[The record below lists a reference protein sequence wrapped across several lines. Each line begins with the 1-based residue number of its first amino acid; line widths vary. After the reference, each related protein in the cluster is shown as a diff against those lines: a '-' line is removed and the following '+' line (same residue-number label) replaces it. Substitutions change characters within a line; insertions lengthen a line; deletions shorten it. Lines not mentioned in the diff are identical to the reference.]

1 MFMVVLAWA
10 GEARAG
16 CVEHPWTELGPRL
29 SRLGE
34 PAPLLMFSG
43 ALLAPAVMAPAGVDQ
58 EVRVLVQHDLGG
70 RYDAE
75 GASVVAPFALGAAAV
90 VGYGA
95 SVLWQDCAK
104 SALASRATAAMGVS
118 IAVVSA
124 LKFAVGRGYLA
135 GYVPPGGDRTA
146 EDRSTT
152 FTPFSQLGA
161 WPSGH
166 AAVTFAFA
174 AVVREQLHA
183 RSIPVR
189 YLGYALAGAVS
200 FGMAYGDHHWASDLL
215 SGALIGEGVGRAFGA
230 PAPTTSP
237 VTLVPTGP
245 GVAVVGTF

>member
-1 MFMVVLAWA
+1 MF
-10 GEARAG
+10 G
-16 CVEHPWTELGPRL
+16 
-29 SRLGE
+29 
-34 PAPLLMFSG
+34 G
-43 ALLAPAVMAPAGVDQ
+43 ALVAPAVMSPSGADR
-58 EVRVLVQHDLGG
+58 EVRVLFQRDLGG

-75 GASVVAPFALGAAAV
+75 GMSVAAPWALGAAAV

-95 SVLWQDCAK
+95 SLVWEDCAK

-118 IAVVSA
+118 IATVSL
-124 LKFAVGRGYLA
+124 LKLAAGRSYLA

-146 EDRSTT
+146 VDRSTT

-174 AVVREQLHA
+174 AVVREQLAA
-183 RSIPVR
+183 RAFPVR

-215 SGALIGEGVGRAFGA
+215 SGALIGEGIGRAFGA
-230 PAPTTSP
+230 PKPDDSP
-237 VTLVPTGP
+237 IALVPAGQ
-245 GVAVVGTF
+245 GVALVGSF